1 MKCFPAQFRERCVAV
16 FRPEAHKNEG
26 SERFR
31 VSGKNGN
38 VLGIALVLSLAL
50 AVAGCGRPQFS
61 EAEKRTIASL
71 ALSALPPL
79 KPDTTNRY
87 ADDPGAAALG
97 ATLFFD
103 FSLSPTGT
111 VACSSCHQIG
121 RQFQDGLPQGMG
133 VGRTNR
139 RTQPLAGVAYSP
151 WLFWDGRRDSLW
163 AQALVP
169 LENPLEQA
177 GNRTAYARYVKARFG
192 ERYERIFGPLPDFA
206 NVPAN
211 ASPLGSAAEQSA
223 WNGMGEGQRD
233 GINRVFANIG
243 KALAA
248 FQRSINPK
256 ETRFDRF
263 AAALAAGQEPKDDA
277 VFSPEEVQGLK
288 LFIGKAS
295 CSTCHNGPLFTD
307 HAFHNTGVPPVADLP
322 PDRGRIDAVAQ
333 VEADPFSCLGPYRD
347 GGAEACG
354 ELKFMIR
361 DKPELIRAYKT
372 PSLRAVADR
381 PPYMHAG
388 QLGTLEEVVAHYA
401 KAPPSVEGVSEVHP
415 LQLSG
420 RERAALVAFLKTL
433 SP

>member
-1 MKCFPAQFRERCVAV
+1 M
-16 FRPEAHKNEG
+16 RP
-26 SERFR
+26 FC
-31 VSGKNGN
+31 
-38 VLGIALVLSLAL
+38 GIAFVLLLA
-50 AVAGCGRPQFS
+50 AVVAGCGRPQFS

-103 FSLSPTGT
+103 FSMSRSGT
-111 VACSSCHQIG
+111 VACSTCHQIG
-121 RQFQDGLPQGMG
+121 QQFQDGLPQGVG

-139 RTQPLAGVAYSP
+139 RTQSLAGVAYSP

-177 GNRTAYARYVKARFG
+177 GNRAAYARYVKARFG
-192 ERYERIFGPLPDFA
+192 ERYERIFGSLPDFA

-211 ASPLGSAAEQSA
+211 ASPLGSATEQAA
-223 WNGMGEGQRD
+223 WNGMTDAQRGD
-233 GINRVFANIG
+233 LNRVFANIG

-248 FQRSINPK
+248 FQRSIMPK
-256 ETRFDRF
+256 EARFDRF
-263 AAALAAGQEPKDDA
+263 AAAIATGSEPKDDA
-277 VFSPEEVQGLK
+277 VLSPEEIQGLK
-288 LFIGKAS
+288 LFIGKAN

-322 PDRGRIDAVAQ
+322 PDRGRIDAIAQ
-333 VEADPFSCLGPYRD
+333 VDADPFNCLGVYRD
-347 GGAEACG
+347 GGPEACG
-354 ELKFMIR
+354 ELKFMVR

-372 PSLRAVADR
+372 PSLRAVAGR

-388 QLGTLEEVVAHYA
+388 QFGSLGEVVAHYA

-415 LQLSG
+415 LQLSE
-420 RERAALVAFLKTL
+420 RERAALVAFLMTL

>member
-1 MKCFPAQFRERCVAV
+1 MTRFPAQFQEKCVAV
-16 FRPEAHKNEG
+16 FHRELRRNKRSA
-26 SERFR
+26 RFR
-31 VSGKNGN
+31 VSAKSGN
-38 VLGIALVLSLAL
+38 ALSLILVLLLAVL
-50 AVAGCGRPQFS
+50 VAGCERPQFS
-61 EAEKRTIASL
+61 EAEKRTVASL

-103 FSLSPTGT
+103 FSLSRNGT
-111 VACSSCHQIG
+111 VACSTCHQIG
-121 RQFQDGLPQGMG
+121 QQFQDGLPQGMG

-139 RTQPLAGVAYSP
+139 RTQPLAGVAFSP
-151 WLFWDGRRDSLW
+151 WFFWDGRRDSLW
-163 AQALVP
+163 SQALVP

-177 GNRTAYARYVKARFG
+177 GNRAAYARYVKARFG

-206 NVPAN
+206 GIPAN
-211 ASPLGSAAEQSA
+211 ASPLGSVAEQSA
-223 WNGMGEGQRD
+223 WSGMSDGQRD
-233 GINRVFANIG
+233 DINRVFANIG

-248 FQRSINPK
+248 FQRSIMPK

-263 AAALAAGQEPKDDA
+263 AAALAAGKEPKDDA
-277 VFSPEEVQGLK
+277 VFSAEEIQGLK
-288 LFIGKAS
+288 LFIGKAN

-333 VEADPFSCLGPYRD
+333 VDADPFNCLGVFRD
-347 GGAEACG
+347 GGPEACG
-354 ELKFMIR
+354 ELKFMVR

-372 PSLRAVADR
+372 PSLRAVAGR

-388 QLGTLEEVVAHYA
+388 QFGSLEEVVAHYA
-401 KAPPSVEGVSEVHP
+401 KAPLSVEGVSEVHP
-415 LQLSG
+415 MQLSE
-420 RERAALVAFLKTL
+420 RERVALVAFLKTL